1 MSHEKQSLLLDFR
14 KTKSILSYNT
24 NNERDSYKG

>member
-1 MSHEKQSLLLDFR
+1 MSHEKQSLLLDFK
-14 KTKSILSYNT
+14 KTKSISYNT